1 MVPIA
6 ETNYCQTF
14 IGIGGSEVFF
24 YWGWVGAFAPPI
36 IFFLKI
42 QQNVM
47 NKAKLKKIEEKESNG
62 YVSYVYN
69 VNIQDIVH
77 LSNNP
82 LPLPLSLP
90 LPFEKKYGSAADRL
104 LCDPLGCHAELLVKT
119 VALELYN

>member
-6 ETNYCQTF
+6 ENKLLPD
-14 IGIGGSEVFF
+14 IHRHWRIRVFF

-36 IFFLKI
+36 IFLKI

-47 NKAKLKKIEEKESNG
+47 NKAKLKKIEEKERNG

-77 LSNNP
+77 LSNHP
-82 LPLPLSLP
+82 LPQPLCLP
-90 LPFEKKYGSAADRL
+90 LPFEKKSGSAADRL
-104 LCDPLGCHAELLVKT
+104 LCDTLGWHAELLVKT